1 MKKLEV
7 VSTEPR
13 KAFIREYEDAPIK
26 ADELRVEVEYAA
38 AKHGT
43 EFTHFRGE
51 DPFLEN
57 VFDEELQLFVH
68 SDEAA
73 EKPFFMRPGN
83 MWVGHIIE
91 KGMDVTEFEIGDKI
105 AGYGPLK
112 STHTLKAKEALRM
125 TERMTWKEAMCYDPA
140 QFALGGVRD
149 GQVRAGDNVVIT
161 GLGAIGLIAAQLAR
175 LSGAAKV
182 IVCDPIEKRR
192 NVALENGADLAL
204 DSATVDVG
212 LEIKKATGG
221 RGADVIIET
230 SANYHALQ
238 QAIRG
243 VAYNGNV
250 AVVGWYH
257 ECHGGLNLGRE
268 AHFNQPNILISRA
281 CSEPNREYPRWD
293 FDRICSTCWDMLG
306 KGLIKCENIVS
317 PVVPIEEAADTYM
330 AIEQN
335 PTSSVKMGVSFVK
348 ECE

>member
-1 MKKLEV
+1 MLRKEV

-13 KAFIREYEDAPIK
+13 KAFLREYEDVPVKENEIRA
-26 ADELRVEVEYAA
+26 EVDYAA

-57 VFDEELQLFVH
+57 VFDEEYLLFRE
-68 SDEAA
+68 SKEAA

-83 MWVGHIIE
+83 MWIGHITE
-91 KGMDVTEFEIGDKI
+91 MGSEVKGFAIGERI

-112 STHTLKAKEALRM
+112 STHTLKPEEAFKM
-125 TERMTWKEAMCYDPA
+125 PERMTWKEAACYDPA
-140 QFALGGVRD
+140 QFALGGIRD
-149 GQVRAGDNVVIT
+149 GQVRVGDNVVIS
-161 GLGAIGLIAAQLAR
+161 GLGAIGLLAAQFAKLA
-175 LSGAAKV
+175 GAAKV

-192 NVALENGADLAL
+192 QVALDNGADVAF
-204 DSATVDVG
+204 DSAAADVG
-212 LEIKKATGG
+212 LEIKKATDQ
-221 RGADVIIET
+221 RGADVVIET
-230 SANYHALQ
+230 SGNYYALQ

-257 ECHGGLNLGRE
+257 ECLGGLNLGRE

-293 FDRICSTCWDMLG
+293 FKRICDTCWDMLA
-306 KGLIKCENIVS
+306 KGMLKCENIVD
-317 PVVPIEEAADTYM
+317 PVVSIDEAADAYM
-330 AIEQN
+330 GIEQN
-335 PTSSVKMGVSFVK
+335 PASSVKLGVQFK
-348 ECE
+348 